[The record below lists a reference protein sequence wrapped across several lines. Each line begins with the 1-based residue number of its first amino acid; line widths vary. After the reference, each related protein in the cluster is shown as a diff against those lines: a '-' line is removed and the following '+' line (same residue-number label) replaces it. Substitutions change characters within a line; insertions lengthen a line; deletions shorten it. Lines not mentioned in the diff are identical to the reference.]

1 MKLKYY
7 ALLQCCACYGPPG
20 GRDVY
25 CLKECQ
31 ATNGG
36 TITKHASSWFWV
48 RLNPA
53 RKVWEKCMEYKS
65 EDENGDSAWYKL
77 VGDRNIP
84 VKVRTINMNTIIHN
98 SNAAE
103 EIITN

>member
-1 MKLKYY
+1 
-7 ALLQCCACYGPPG
+7 
-20 GRDVY
+20 
-25 CLKECQ
+25 
-31 ATNGG
+31 
-36 TITKHASSWFWV
+36 
-48 RLNPA
+48 
-53 RKVWEKCMEYKS
+53 MEYKS